1 MAKLNLRKNK
11 KTSDI
16 KVKKK
21 LDLSYFKL
29 NRNSIKTKLIIF
41 VCVMSLVVVLLLAFV
56 NYFSL
61 STGVKS
67 TVNQMITPIT
77 TEAASDVSVK
87 ISMLK
92 TKTDTAFQK
101 TLCSDNIG
109 ASKGAS
115 SYLKYMFNEYKL
127 NVKDFAMF
135 KMGDFFIGSDRFN
148 AENAEALKGLEVYQT
163 AKSKGIAITEPIP
176 YEDGSGSEFI
186 IAVSGSSSVTSY
198 VLVAYYDA
206 QILSDIVNSVQF
218 SENSTAYI
226 INSEGTMIASNDI
239 NNVVNAVNHN
249 ALAETDSS
257 YAAIA
262 EIQTLA
268 MSGESG
274 SESIVVNGVKSR
286 VAYAPIDGSNW
297 SLILVGPESDF
308 DGTLKTTTTI
318 IVVFSVVLVIAAFI
332 CTFIIMN
339 GVVNPIIGVTAR
351 LKALS
356 DGDLSADTPVIKQKN
371 EVGVLSESLAQTVA
385 SLRIYIEQISEA
397 LGMIAEGNLAF
408 EMDGEFRGDFV
419 KIKESF
425 NAILSQLRKTFGK
438 ISESANTVTMGASQ
452 VASGSQLLSDGA
464 ARQSEAVSEVS
475 NRMENIVGHISDSVK
490 SASETE
496 VLAANI
502 EEQINSCNH
511 EMTKML
517 GSMEDIS
524 KSSAQISD
532 IIRVIDDIAFQTNI
546 LALNAAVEAARAGDA
561 GLGFAVVADEVR
573 NLANMSADAAKQT
586 SELIEDSL
594 RNVKRGT
601 AIAKTTAESLDRIV
615 LGASEINEKVKSI
628 AENAEHQN
636 SLISEI
642 YNSVNSVNAVIDNTT
657 STAEQS
663 SAAANDMSEQAEVLR
678 DMIDFFKIDFDES
691 AVPEETAETAS
702 ENAPSELDIP
712 VFDSDETTAVDSELD
727 FDNIG
732 SLDGN
737 TEEAS
742 ASDENAL
749 TEEEPT
755 EPETEPT
762 EPEKDIPEPED
773 EIIFE
778 PSNDDENKK

>member
-1 MAKLNLRKNK
+1 MSKFVKRNK
-11 KTSDI
+11 KASDI

-21 LDLSYFKL
+21 FDFSVFKL

-41 VCVMSLVVVLLLAFV
+41 VCVMSLIVVLLLAFV
-56 NYFSL
+56 NYVSL
-61 STGVKS
+61 SRGVRS
-67 TVNQMITPIT
+67 TVNQMITPIS
-77 TEAASDVSVK
+77 TEAAADVSAK
-87 ISMLK
+87 ISILK

-109 ASKGAS
+109 ASKGAL

-148 AENAEALKGLEVYQT
+148 AENAESLKELEVYQT

-186 IAVSGSSSVTSY
+186 IAVSGTSSVTSY

-206 QILSDIVNSVQF
+206 QILSDIVDSVQF

-226 INSEGTMIASNDI
+226 INAEGTMIASNDI
-239 NNVVNAVNHN
+239 TNVANGVNYNT
-249 ALAETDSS
+249 LAGTDSS
-257 YAAIA
+257 YAPIA
-262 EIQTLA
+262 EIQSLA
-268 MSGESG
+268 MSGEMG
-274 SESIVVNGVKSR
+274 SESIIFNGVKSR
-286 VAYAPIDGSNW
+286 VAYAPIEDSSW

-308 DGTLKTTTTI
+308 NGTLKTTTTV
-318 IVVFSVVLVIAAFI
+318 IVVFSVLLVIAAFI

-339 GVVNPIIGVTAR
+339 GVVNPIISVTAR

-371 EVGVLSESLAQTVA
+371 EVGVLSESLAATVT
-385 SLRIYIEQISEA
+385 SLRTYIEQISEA
-397 LGMIAEGNLAF
+397 LTKISEGNLAF

-425 NAILSQLRKTFGK
+425 NAILEQLRKTFGK
-438 ISESANTVTMGASQ
+438 ISGSANTVTNGASQ
-452 VASGSQLLSDGA
+452 VASGSQLLSQGA

-475 NRMENIVGHISDSVK
+475 SRIQTIVEHISDSAR

-496 VLAANI
+496 TLAENI
-502 EEQINSCNH
+502 EQQVNSCNH

-601 AIAKTTAESLDRIV
+601 AIAKTTAESLDKIV
-615 LGASEINEKVKSI
+615 LGTSEINNKVKSI
-628 AENAEHQN
+628 AETAEHQN
-636 SLISEI
+636 ALISDI
-642 YNSVNSVNAVIDNTT
+642 YESVNSVTVVIDNTT

-663 SAAANDMSEQAEVLR
+663 SAAAKDMSEQAEVLR
-678 DMIDFFKIDFDES
+678 DMIDFFKIDSDEIAKENDTDTS
-691 AVPEETAETAS
+691 EPSSVP
-702 ENAPSELDIP
+702 ELDIP
-712 VFDSDETTAVDSELD
+712 IFDSDESTEVDSELD
-727 FDNIG
+727 LENIG
-732 SLDGN
+732 NLGEN
-737 TEEAS
+737 TEEIPEGE
-742 ASDENAL
+742 ENAP
-749 TEEEPT
+749 TETDDEVFFEPT
-755 EPETEPT
+755 
-762 EPEKDIPEPED
+762 
-773 EIIFE
+773 
-778 PSNDDENKK
+778 DDEENK